1 MILQNTKPYKPYKYS
16 AFNRSI
22 LLSAWSAFMV
32 FSPISSVGAESLA
45 YTIGQNAKDQPQ
57 TSSESRVKIEP
68 TETNQTTK
76 EEIHHNQRRISRPAI
91 STDTVRPLSADAE
104 EIKRTSTNSFA
115 LSGRTDVLLGG
126 SRIEGSQSMSPQSAQ
141 TADID
146 NRTLRGKSTE
156 LLSAQPC
163 FGDNVGLMRGWV
175 STNHPEAIALFAKLS
190 PDAIVNVLGHADHE
204 EQNEDLQK
212 LGLNFVSMTRRK
224 FKNADLANCKVVIM
238 NCDGPKYFQ
247 KGDLRLLNFIRDGGC
262 LIETDWAATDW
273 LCVHFSTQ
281 FKASLCLSG
290 PILAKVNLTA
300 PGVPPELTKGCAP
313 TGPWLMEP
321 GLSWCRIFNATSEVS
336 PIPLASGNA
345 SSEHVVPAF
354 YLQCGKGMIL
364 HLAGH
369 YDPRFT
375 DAVPSMGISIRQGLL
390 LNFLI
395 FSLEAQQTKPN
406 LSIPENLKDPLR
418 TQ

>member
-91 STDTVRPLSADAE
+91 STDTVRPLSADPE
-104 EIKRTSTNSFA
+104 EVKRTSTNSFA

-156 LLSAQPC
+156 LLIAQPC

-190 PDAIVNVLGHADHE
+190 PAAIINVLGQADHE
-204 EQNEDLQK
+204 EQNQDLRK
-212 LGLNFVSMTRRK
+212 LGLNFFSMTRRK
-224 FKNADLANCKVVIM
+224 FKRADLSNCKVVIM
-238 NCDGPKYFQ
+238 NCDGENFHS
-247 KGDLRLLNFIRDGGC
+247 KGDLRLLNFIREGGC

-273 LCVHFSTQ
+273 LCVHFPTQ
-281 FKASLCLSG
+281 FKAETCFSG
-290 PILAKVNLTA
+290 PIRAKVNLNV
-300 PGVPPELTKGCAP
+300 PGVAPELTKGCAP
-313 TGPWLMEP
+313 SGPWLMEQ
-321 GLSWCRIFNATSEVS
+321 GLSWCKILSAGSEVS
-336 PIPLASGNA
+336 PIPLAEGETSC
-345 SSEHVVPAF
+345 EHVVPAF

-369 YDPRFT
+369 YDPGFT
-375 DAVPSMGISIRQGLL
+375 DAIPSMGISIRQALL

-395 FSLEAQQTKPN
+395 FSLEAQKTKPQV
-406 LSIPENLKDPLR
+406 SIPNNV
-418 TQ
+418 